1 MIKQPNFEILGNI
14 LIKAIVKNI
23 EIKTE
28 PFYFKNTNQI
38 DLKTLK
44 ILAIY
49 AILQFL
55 IIKNPR
61 LKLEEFEEFK
71 DYNQA
76 LEILKNTKLKGYQFL
91 NVSKYVSIKQQHYL
105 FNTKCY
111 KKLTIT
117 QQMQQRQITHKTEL
131 SR

>member
-76 LEILKNTKLKGYQFL
+76 LEILKNTKLQGYQFL
-91 NVSKYVSIKQQHYL
+91 NVSKYASIKKQQYL